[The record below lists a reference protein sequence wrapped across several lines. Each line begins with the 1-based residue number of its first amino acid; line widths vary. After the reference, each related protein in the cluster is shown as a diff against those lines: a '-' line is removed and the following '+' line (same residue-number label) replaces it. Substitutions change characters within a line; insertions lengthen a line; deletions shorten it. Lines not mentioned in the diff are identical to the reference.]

1 MKDKSKKSILFLI
14 GSFGVGGK
22 ERQLTELI
30 NGLPKDHYSLHLL
43 VKDTDAY
50 YIDKIRQ
57 DLVSFRSFDREHFR
71 IDDFIIL
78 ARHINEIRPDCVCSW
93 ATVTSHFCLL
103 ARFFTSHS
111 YRLLNCSIRTA
122 PIHLAFSNKFER
134 FMYSFYKIVVAN
146 SIAGLT
152 SYRQKHKKGRYVL
165 YNGFDAT
172 RVPTVSQ
179 KSAREKLNF
188 QTNAFIVVMVASLT
202 SMKDHN
208 TFLYS
213 IRECTEY
220 QKQID
225 FFIVGEGPNRPRLEK
240 KAQQMEISSN
250 LYFLGKR
257 DDVELI
263 FRAADVSVLT
273 STAEYGEGISNSIIE
288 SLGCGTPVIATDSPG
303 TREVID
309 DGINGLIIHPGD
321 FKELAKKIILLK
333 NHPEMIERLSRAGIK
348 KIKSKF
354 SLDKMVASFINIIE
368 SQF

>member
-14 GSFGVGGK
+14 GNFVVGGK
-22 ERQLTELI
+22 ERQLTELL
-30 NGLPKDHYSLHLL
+30 NGLLKDHYSLHLL
-43 VKDTDAY
+43 VKHSDAY

-57 DLVSFRSFDREHFR
+57 DLVSFRSFDRKHFR

-78 ARHINEIRPDCVCSW
+78 ARHINEIRPDIVCSW

-103 ARFFTSHS
+103 ARFFTSHDFK
-111 YRLLNCSIRTA
+111 LINCSIRNA
-122 PIHLAFSNKFER
+122 PIQLTFSIKFER

-146 SIAGLT
+146 SIAGLN
-152 SYRQKHKKGRYVL
+152 SYRQKEKKGRYVL
-165 YNGFDAT
+165 YNGFDTT

-179 KSAREKLNF
+179 EFAKEKLNF
-188 QTNAFIVVMVASLT
+188 QSNAFIVVMIASLT
-202 SMKDHN
+202 PMKDHE

-213 IRECTEY
+213 IRECIEY

-240 KAQQMEISSN
+240 KAKQMEIDSN
-250 LYFLGKR
+250 LFFLGKR
-257 DDVELI
+257 NDVELI
-263 FRAADVSVLT
+263 FKAADVSVLT

-303 TREVID
+303 TREIID
-309 DGINGLIIHPGD
+309 DGVNGLIIMPGD
-321 FKELAKKIILLK
+321 FKELAKKILLLK
-333 NHPEMIERLSRAGIK
+333 NHPEMIEGLSREGIK

-354 SLDKMVASFINIIE
+354 SLDKMVTSFINIIE